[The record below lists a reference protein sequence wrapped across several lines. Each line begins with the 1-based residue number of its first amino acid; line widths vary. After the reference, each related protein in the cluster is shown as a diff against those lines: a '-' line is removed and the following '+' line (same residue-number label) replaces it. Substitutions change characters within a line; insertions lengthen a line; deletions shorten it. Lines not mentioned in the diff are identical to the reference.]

1 MNVNFFDT
9 NVILYLLDDGPK
21 AVVADKLL
29 PRRGVISVQVLNEA
43 LAVCIRKK
51 HMSWN
56 EAGDFLNGI
65 RRVCLVAGLTAQ
77 TNDFGRAL
85 GERYGFS
92 VYDAMIVATAIQCG
106 CTTLLTEDL
115 HDGLIVEDRLTIMN
129 PFV

>member
-9 NVILYLLDDGPK
+9 NAILYLLDDGPK
-21 AVVADKLL
+21 ADAAVKLL
-29 PRRGVISVQVLNEA
+29 LRRGVICVQVLNEA

-56 EAGDFLNGI
+56 EAGDFPNGI
-65 RRVCLVAGLTAQ
+65 RRACLVAGLTAQ
-77 TNDFGRAL
+77 THDFGRAL

-92 VYDAMIVATAIQCG
+92 VYDAMIVATAIQCS
-106 CTTLLTEDL
+106 CTPLHAEDL
-115 HDGLIVEDRLTIMN
+115 HDGLIVEDMLTMIN